1 MLFSHEGSLV
11 LTLAILSCQ
20 RKIDSN
26 ERSKGRNSNTL
37 KKVYSMGHIFTA
49 WYRDKKKQFYKA
61 KGIIL
66 KKGQLRI
73 KKDKLNAW

>member
-1 MLFSHEGSLV
+1 MYICACLLFVYKIYMLFSHEGSLV

-37 KKVYSMGHIFTA
+37 EKVYSMGHIFTA
-49 WYRDKKKQFYKA
+49 
-61 KGIIL
+61 
-66 KKGQLRI
+66 
-73 KKDKLNAW
+73 